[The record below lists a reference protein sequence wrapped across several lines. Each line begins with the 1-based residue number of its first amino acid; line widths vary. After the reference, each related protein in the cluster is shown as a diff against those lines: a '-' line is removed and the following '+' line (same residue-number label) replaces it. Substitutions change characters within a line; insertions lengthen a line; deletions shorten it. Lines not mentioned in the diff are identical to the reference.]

1 MARIAKL
8 QRRQIRVKTKDSEVE
23 SVEENQGQSDEVRDD
38 REAVIESVSSGQGV
52 TCLELVK
59 NKVHP
64 PSPLDVFALLVAIL
78 QLGPDV
84 VEVVEQLL
92 GLVAA
97 PVDGY
102 GEQAREDEREADQEV
117 MEAGVRSGQ
126 HVILTLSVLIRPV
139 QRTAGIGS

>member
-1 MARIAKL
+1 MTTIAKL

-23 SVEENQGQSDEVRDD
+23 SVKENQGQSDEVRDD
-38 REAVIESVSSGQGV
+38 REAVIEGVSSGQGV

-59 NKVHP
+59 DKVHP
-64 PSPLDVFALLVAIL
+64 PSPLDVFALLIAIL

-92 GLVAA
+92 GLVAP
-97 PVDGY
+97 PVYGD

-139 QRTAGIGS
+139 QRTARI

>member
-1 MARIAKL
+1 MTRIAKL
-8 QRRQIRVKTKDSEVE
+8 QRRQVRVKTKDSEVE

-38 REAVIESVSSGQGV
+38 REAVIESVSSGQRV

-64 PSPLDVFALLVAIL
+64 PSPLDVFALLIAVL

-139 QRTAGIGS
+139 QRTAGI

>member
-8 QRRQIRVKTKDSEVE
+8 QRRQVRVKTKDSEVE

-38 REAVIESVSSGQGV
+38 REAVIEGVSSGQSV

-64 PSPLDVFALLVAIL
+64 SSPLDVFALLIAVL

-97 PVDGY
+97 PVDGD

-139 QRTAGIGS
+139 QRTAGIGA

>member
-23 SVEENQGQSDEVRDD
+23 SVEENQGQGNEVRNNS
-38 REAVIESVSSGQGV
+38 EAVIESVSSGQGV

-64 PSPLDVFALLVAIL
+64 PSPLDVFALLIAIL

-97 PVDGY
+97 PVDGD

-139 QRTAGIGS
+139 QRTAGI

>member
-1 MARIAKL
+1 MATIAKL
-8 QRRQIRVKTKDSEVE
+8 QRRQVRVKTKDSEVE
-23 SVEENQGQSDEVRDD
+23 SVEENQGKGDQVGDD
-38 REAVIESVSSGQGV
+38 SEAMIESVSCGQGV

-59 NKVHP
+59 DKVHP

-102 GEQAREDEREADQEV
+102 GEEAREDEREADQEV
-117 MEAGVRSGQ
+117 MEAGVSGRQ

-139 QRTAGIGS
+139 QRTAWI

>member
-23 SVEENQGQSDEVRDD
+23 SVEENQGQGNEVRNNS
-38 REAVIESVSSGQGV
+38 EAVIESVSSGQGV

-59 NKVHP
+59 DKVHP
-64 PSPLDVFALLVAIL
+64 PSPLEILTLLIAIL

-97 PVDGY
+97 PVDGD

-139 QRTAGIGS
+139 QRTAGI